1 MKKLIVFVC
10 LFCTVFVY
18 AQEKVEYKDIESVT
32 FFGVDYTLV
41 KLYGAG
47 EEPLQYKMLFREL
60 NNEIRSNTKTYNLP
74 KLLDKKEVTIKSDY
88 TNEANNKI
96 DPNTL
101 KILNK
106 EYKVTPDQVQ
116 EYIRAIHT
124 GDTSGY
130 GIIMLCTL
138 LDRSRSRGLY
148 YIVTFNI
155 ATREIIRS
163 KEVESKAAGNSF
175 QTYWG
180 VSIANALKVAN
191 K

>member
-1 MKKLIVFVC
+1 MKKLIVLIC
-10 LFCTVFVY
+10 LFCTAFVY

-47 EEPLQYKMLFREL
+47 EDPLQYKMLFREL

-116 EYIRAIHT
+116 EYIRTIHT

-130 GIIMLCTL
+130 GTIMLCTL

-148 YIVTFNI
+148 YIVTFDI

-180 VSIANALKVAN
+180 ASIANALKVAN